1 MSAIWQHDRLYSIF
15 RPYVDWCT
23 RTCYSA
29 LEISGRENIPD
40 EGAII
45 LAPNHCN
52 TLMDAL
58 VVLQAFKGPSAYGAR
73 ADIFRK
79 PKVASLLRFLRI
91 LPLARQR
98 DGRNAVAGN
107 DEVFDEVVDCLD
119 HGVPFCMFSE
129 GTHRTKHSLQP
140 LKKGIFRIATRAAG
154 RLDKPVYIVPVGLD
168 YDDYFRLMKQARVS
182 FGEPIR
188 VYADSD
194 QHEVLDTLYKRIS
207 GLITFFPDDEN
218 YDKAW
223 EAYRKSREKKYSAFS
238 QVMRILAAVLTLPFF
253 IISALLCCPMWI
265 AAAILG
271 GKLKDKAWLNTVRY
285 CTKFALLPVVALL
298 VGIPAFI
305 LLPWYWALAVLFTL
319 LISHSMFY
327 YLQGWY
333 FDIINSLKK

>member
-1 MSAIWQHDRLYSIF
+1 MCAVWQKNHLYNIF

-23 RTCYSA
+23 RTCYSY
-29 LEISGRENIPD
+29 LEVSGRENIPD

-73 ADIFRK
+73 ADIFRNHS
-79 PKVASLLRFLRI
+79 VATILRFLRI

-98 DGRNAVAGN
+98 DGRAAVAGN
-107 DEVFDEVVDCLD
+107 EEIFDEVVDCLD

-140 LKKGIFRIATRAAG
+140 LKKGIFRIATRAAE
-154 RLDKPVYIVPVGLD
+154 RIHKPVYIVPVGLD
-168 YDDYFRLMKQARVS
+168 YDDYFRLMKQARVT

-188 VYADSD
+188 VYTDSD
-194 QHEVLDTLYKRIS
+194 QKEVLETLYQRIS
-207 GLITFFPDDEN
+207 RLITFFPDDEN
-218 YDKAW
+218 YDTAW
-223 EAYRKSREKKYSAFS
+223 EAYRLAREKKYSP
-238 QVMRILAAVLTLPFF
+238 LAHVGRVALAVLTVPFF
-253 IISALLCCPMWI
+253 LVFALLCAPMWI

-271 GKLKDKAWLNTVRY
+271 KKLKDKAWLNTVRY
-285 CTKFALLPVVALL
+285 GTKLVLLPLVFLI

-305 LLPWYWALAVLFTL
+305 FLPWYWALVLLFLL
-319 LISHSMFY
+319 LISHSGFY

-333 FDIINSLKK
+333 VDIINSIKK